1 MLATNTTKS
10 WEIIHA
16 VEFEKRKPKNDSP
29 EVLNSEILL
38 DKDKV
43 LLSITDT
50 KGVITYCNED
60 FVTVSGYQEWELAGV
75 AHNIV
80 RHPDMPKF
88 IFKFMWQR
96 IQNKDNIIA
105 IVKNLAKSGKYYWVM
120 TDFVVLEDNLGNI
133 TGYKAYRKP
142 APRKAIET
150 IAPIYEKLCKIENAR
165 GVSAA
170 ESFFIGY
177 LDSLN
182 VTYDDFI
189 ESLIID
195 SSEQEKQ
202 VLDNKPKTKAER
214 KSFFK
219 KLFGY

>member
-1 MLATNTTKS
+1 METVYQREES
-10 WEIIHA
+10 WNKFQDDSA
-16 VEFEKRKPKNDSP
+16 KRKPSLKRPPAID
-29 EVLNSEILL
+29 EEIVLEKKKI
-38 DKDKV
+38 

-50 KGVITYCNED
+50 RGVITYCNDD
-60 FVTVSGYQEWELAGV
+60 FVETSGYEEWELAGS

-120 TDFVVLEDNLGNI
+120 TDFVILEDNLGNI
-133 TGYKAYRKP
+133 KGYKAYRKP

-150 IAPIYEKLCKIENAR
+150 IAPVYEKLLKIESAK
-165 GVSAA
+165 GVPAA

-182 VTYDDFI
+182 LSYDDFI

-219 KLFGY
+219 KLFGN

>member
-1 MLATNTTKS
+1 MQSNDQVKS

-16 VEFEKRKPKNDSP
+16 NEFEKRKPKIDLP

-60 FVTVSGYQEWELAGV
+60 FVTVSGYQEWELAGA

-105 IVKNLAKSGKYYWVM
+105 FVKNLAKSGQYYWVM
-120 TDFVVLEDNLGNI
+120 TDFVILEDDLGNI
-133 TGYKAYRKP
+133 KGYKAYRKP

-150 IAPIYEKLCKIENAR
+150 IAPVYEKLLKIEKAR

-182 VTYDDFI
+182 LTYDDFI
-189 ESLIID
+189 ESLIVD
-195 SSEQEKQ
+195 NLEQEKQ

-219 KLFGY
+219 KLFGN